1 MKQDSILSII
11 NQLHLLETKIRKQPE
26 LNSGVRQIDR
36 IKRVFESEGY
46 VIDNPLGEP
55 YDPMRTD
62 LEVNLVGAQG
72 DSLVV
77 SEVVKPVVY
86 VKRGSENNLLQRGV
100 VIVG

>member
-1 MKQDSILSII
+1 MKQDSIISII

-26 LNSGVRQIDR
+26 LSSGGRQIDR
-36 IKRVFESEGY
+36 IKRVLESEGY
-46 VIDNPLGEP
+46 VIDSPLGES

-72 DSLVV
+72 DSLAV

-86 VKRGSENNLLQRGV
+86 VKRGNENNLLQRGV